1 MLRVAVDVGGTF
13 TDAVAAE
20 DDGRLLV
27 VKIRSTPKAP
37 EECFLSAIALLLSEN
52 KLPSSSVRDIVH
64 VGTIGTNLFLGQVG
78 LQLPKVALV
87 ATRGFRDVVE
97 IGRQNRP
104 ELYNIFFQRPPPLIP
119 RRLRLEVSE
128 RVDSNGRILQAVSVP
143 DLESLSKRLRSESVQ
158 GVAVSFLN
166 SYLNPGNEQDA
177 KRILQESL
185 KASVFASSEVDPEHR
200 EYERTSTTVVNAVL
214 APIVSTYLRSAMEG
228 LRAAGFTCDMQ
239 ILSSAGGL
247 VDVEEAKSRP
257 IVTIESGPAA
267 GVVGAA
273 EVAKLLGNGRVISLD
288 MGGTSAKAG
297 CVVNH
302 FPLVVPEI
310 EVGGKV
316 HMGRTVK
323 GSGYPVRSPCIDL
336 AEVSA
341 GGGTIIWADQAE
353 TLRVGPVSAGA
364 EPGPAC
370 YNTGGKNATITD
382 ANLVLGRI
390 DTELLGG
397 KLHLNRNAAEN
408 ALQRVAEGTGL
419 DIHEVASSSLKLV
432 NLHMA
437 KAVHIVSLERG
448 LDPREF
454 SLLSFGGAGPM
465 HAAELAD
472 EVGISE
478 VIVPPWPG
486 LFSALSMLLSDV
498 KYNYVKGMIAS
509 LDESAEDKIEQLFN
523 SMTLDALNELDNR
536 RIDRSKASILRTL
549 DLRYRGQGYELEIAT
564 PTPFDYTDTV
574 NRFEAKHEAVYG
586 YKHLGERIEVT
597 AIRLTVVLPARKAKL
612 GTPLR
617 SDTKTESA
625 LLSHRRAWFSG
636 SWFDTSVFSRE
647 LLPQREPVIGP
658 AIVEEYDST
667 IVVPPHWNCES
678 NSTGCLILRR
688 IGS

>member
-1 MLRVAVDVGGTF
+1 MRVAVDVGGTF
-13 TDAVAAE
+13 TDAVAAK

-37 EECFLSAIALLLSEN
+37 EDGFLSAISLLLSEN
-52 KLPSSSVRDIVH
+52 KLLPSSVSDIVH
-64 VGTIGTNLFLGQVG
+64 VGTIGSNLFLGQVG

-87 ATRGFRDVVE
+87 ATRGFRDVIE

-128 RVDSNGRILQAVSVP
+128 RVDSDGRTLQATSRP

-158 GVAVSFLN
+158 GIAVSFLN
-166 SYLNPGNEQDA
+166 SYLNPANEQEA
-177 KRILQESL
+177 KRILLQSL
-185 KASVFASSEVDPEHR
+185 HTPVFASSEVDPEHR
-200 EYERTSTTVVNAVL
+200 EYERTSTTVINAVL
-214 APIVSTYLRSAMEG
+214 APIVSTYLRSAMER

-408 ALQRVAEGTGL
+408 ASCRRNRPRHPRSCVLFFEVSQSAHGEGCA
-419 DIHEVASSSLKLV
+419 H
-432 NLHMA
+432 
-437 KAVHIVSLERG
+437 
-448 LDPREF
+448 
-454 SLLSFGGAGPM
+454 
-465 HAAELAD
+465 
-472 EVGISE
+472 
-478 VIVPPWPG
+478 
-486 LFSALSMLLSDV
+486 
-498 KYNYVKGMIAS
+498 
-509 LDESAEDKIEQLFN
+509 
-523 SMTLDALNELDNR
+523 
-536 RIDRSKASILRTL
+536 
-549 DLRYRGQGYELEIAT
+549 
-564 PTPFDYTDTV
+564 
-574 NRFEAKHEAVYG
+574 
-586 YKHLGERIEVT
+586 
-597 AIRLTVVLPARKAKL
+597 
-612 GTPLR
+612 
-617 SDTKTESA
+617 
-625 LLSHRRAWFSG
+625 
-636 SWFDTSVFSRE
+636 
-647 LLPQREPVIGP
+647 
-658 AIVEEYDST
+658 
-667 IVVPPHWNCES
+667 CES
-678 NSTGCLILRR
+678 RTRLRPTRIQSPILWRGGTDAR
-688 IGS
+688 SRAS